1 MNKKLGSILVL
12 IVGAGLMVYSMAR
25 TFHLLSSTLP
35 PGQEILAVIA
45 LLGFDLGLVA
55 WLITFL
61 KGAEGGMQ
69 RAIAALMVV
78 INLIAVII
86 GFMGDTLLTAGN
98 NGLIAALDAAS
109 RQTIVIATASMIA
122 ANIAAVVFFHMAS
135 PENLRH
141 MAEESAKDKIT
152 AQSLKA
158 IEQQASLLANDLAP
172 LIAAD
177 WVANMTADFTAALTS
192 GRRAPAI
199 LDQPSSVTVK
209 RSEAKR
215 ETEKPSKLDSI
226 KQRLSEVNSVLQP
239 TPPDDSAQM
248 WTMAADAPASVTLP
262 DPKADRG

>member
-1 MNKKLGSILVL
+1 MSKKMGGILVL
-12 IVGAGLMVYSMAR
+12 LVGAGLMIYSMAR

-35 PGQEILAVIA
+35 AGQEILAVIA

-61 KGAEGGMQ
+61 KGAEGGLQ

-78 INLIAVII
+78 VNLCAVII
-86 GFMGDTLLTAGN
+86 GFMGDTLLTAGD
-98 NGLIAALDAAS
+98 NGLIAALGAS
-109 RQTIVIATASMIA
+109 ERQTIVVATAAMIA

-135 PENLRH
+135 PENMRH

-172 LIAAD
+172 IIAAD

-192 GRRAPAI
+192 GRHRSSALI
-199 LDQPSSVTVK
+199 EQPSSVTIK
-209 RSEAKR
+209 KHPE
-215 ETEKPSKLDSI
+215 EKPSKMESI
-226 KQRLSEVNSVLQP
+226 KQRLSEANSILQP
-239 TPPDDSAQM
+239 TPPEEATLF
-248 WTMAADAPASVTLP
+248 TMAADFPVSVTVP
-262 DPKADRG
+262 DPKAGEG

>member
-1 MNKKLGSILVL
+1 
-12 IVGAGLMVYSMAR
+12 
-25 TFHLLSSTLP
+25 
-35 PGQEILAVIA
+35 
-45 LLGFDLGLVA
+45 
-55 WLITFL
+55 
-61 KGAEGGMQ
+61 
-69 RAIAALMVV
+69 
-78 INLIAVII
+78 
-86 GFMGDTLLTAGN
+86 MGDTLLTAGN

-239 TPPDDSAQM
+239 TPPEDTATM
-248 WTMAADAPASVTLP
+248 WTMAADAPGSVTLP